1 MFLLPYT
8 YRIDFTQHTHT
19 HSPYL
24 QPKVYQPNNGLEACN
39 TLHNMQFVEQAKHR
53 PPNTTKTKS
62 DNLETDINCSLMAQ
76 TKPLKCVPIRNR
88 EPYALSSLLRCKRGM
103 VSILPPAEMA
113 IFGVNFVKREENDAK
128 HVFDPFVSKPK

>member
-1 MFLLPYT
+1 
-8 YRIDFTQHTHT
+8 
-19 HSPYL
+19 
-24 QPKVYQPNNGLEACN
+24 
-39 TLHNMQFVEQAKHR
+39 MQFVEQAKHR

-88 EPYALSSLLRCKRGM
+88 DPYALSSLLRCKRSM

-113 IFGVNFVKREENDAK
+113 IFGLSIVKRMENDGNIYLTHSFRNLNEIDVRKKIK
-128 HVFDPFVSKPK
+128 HPGKNRQREPFAYYILRI